1 MKTSQLRNII
11 KEEISKA
18 LSENDEISQTLTK
31 MAGVKPTTASNTMKP
46 KLIHIEFTTRD
57 KVYKT
62 FVDGDQKDKN
72 EVEKLI
78 KNLTGLKSLSF
89 FSLINDLEKEEIRDV
104 LKKKDVKFTW
114 NNTMDVS

>member
-18 LSENDEISQTLTK
+18 LSENDEISQTPTK
-31 MAGVKPTTASNTMKP
+31 MAGVKPTTTSNTIKP
-46 KLIHIEFTTRD
+46 KPIHIEFTTRD

-62 FVDGDQKDKN
+62 FVDGVETDKN

-78 KNLTGLKSLSF
+78 KNLTGLKSFSF
-89 FSLINDLEKEEIRDV
+89 LSLIDDFEKEKIRDV
-104 LKKKDVKFTW
+104 LKKKDVEFTW
-114 NNTMDVS
+114 NNTMDIS

>member
-18 LSENDEISQTLTK
+18 LSENDEISQ
-31 MAGVKPTTASNTMKP
+31 KP
-46 KLIHIEFTTRD
+46 IHIEFTTRD

-62 FVDGDQKDKN
+62 FVDGVETDKN

-78 KNLTGLKSLSF
+78 KNLTGLKLLSF
-89 FSLINDLEKEEIRDV
+89 LSLIDDFKKEEIRDV
-104 LKKKDVKFTW
+104 LKNKDVEFTW

>member
-1 MKTSQLRNII
+1 MKTSQLRQII

-18 LSENDEISQTLTK
+18 LSENYEDAMSNLNKQVVT
-31 MAGVKPTTASNTMKP
+31 PTTASNTMKP

-57 KVYKT
+57 KIYKT
-62 FVDGDQKDKN
+62 FVDGVQKDKN

-89 FSLINDLEKEEIRDV
+89 FSLINDPEKEEIRDA